1 MSAELCEKCVH
12 HKVCFKDKNLVGDV
26 FVPGNPMLFDNKEL
40 WKKYE
45 ERKAKGF
52 PCDDYLPIV
61 PVPNHGRLI
70 DADALNEL
78 FKDEERYGY
87 IDALDV
93 VCLPT
98 IIEAEEGE

>member
-52 PCDDYLPIV
+52 PCDDYMPTEV
-61 PVPNHGRLI
+61 KSV
-70 DADALNEL
+70 D
-78 FKDEERYGY
+78 
-87 IDALDV
+87 
-93 VCLPT
+93 T
-98 IIEAEEGE
+98 IIYEEVERHDNCTVQILKNPITGELSVGWWDNEEGV